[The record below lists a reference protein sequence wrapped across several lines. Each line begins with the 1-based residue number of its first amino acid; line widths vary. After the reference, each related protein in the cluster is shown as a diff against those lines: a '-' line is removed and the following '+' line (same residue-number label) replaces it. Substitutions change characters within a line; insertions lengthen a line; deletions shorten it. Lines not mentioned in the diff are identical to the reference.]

1 MTAGRVA
8 LLRRAAP
15 RLLLAHALA
24 YPQAFVWAMAAIPL
38 SILAVP
44 EAALSDAS
52 VDVVVQIVLRKLAW
66 PAIGVFVVEHFAALP
81 WALAKDGASDGPA
94 GASSVVRARR
104 AFWLATAALFAVAL
118 LGGGASWL
126 WLIFR

>member
-1 MTAGRVA
+1 MTAARVA

-24 YPQAFVWAMAAIPL
+24 YPQAFAWAMAAIPL
-38 SILAVP
+38 SIVAVP

-66 PAIGVFVVEHFAALP
+66 PAIGVFVVEHVAALP
-81 WALAKDGASDGPA
+81 WAFARDAASDGLA

-104 AFWLATAALFAVAL
+104 RFWLATAALFAVAL